1 MALPVEVS
9 VVVGRALFAHQ
20 TLIALLAAV
29 PGQARR
35 GVVNLATLDE
45 QVILDIQPLVADIGR
60 QVGTTLASHNSLVAR
75 RAILHMYSTSCG
87 LLVDWL
93 EKIVAWS

>member
-20 TLIALLAAV
+20 TLVALFTAV
-29 PGQARR
+29 LGQARR

-45 QVILDIQPLVADIGR
+45 QVIVDIQPLVPDIGR
-60 QVGTTLASHNSLVAR
+60 QVGATLASHNSLVAR
-75 RAILHMYSTSCG
+75 RAILHMYSTRCRC
-87 LLVDWL
+87 LVDWR
-93 EKIVAWS
+93 EKIVVWS